1 MRRKKCVRNIKKA
14 LYNMAE
20 EYGGKNMAEEYG
32 GRIWRKNTI
41 WRRQN
46 CDKHQIR
53 IAAIVIIVTIVI
65 IVIIVNIVY

>member
-32 GRIWRKNTI
+32 GRVQYGEDKIAINT
-41 WRRQN
+41 
-46 CDKHQIR
+46 KSE
-53 IAAIVIIVTIVI
+53 
-65 IVIIVNIVY
+65 